1 MKIKLFIITLCI
13 VSICLASCKVQK
25 NDGAK
30 TNTPESTLDESS
42 DAKVMQNADAL
53 LSPCE
58 DKGMSYI
65 DSFIFFGE
73 STTYHL
79 KSRGVLSD
87 GKETKQVWANA
98 GGTMKL
104 DLSIDKQ
111 KIIYPETNELLTVG
125 EAAAKKKPKYI
136 VLTFGLNGAVQ
147 NVNRG
152 SEYFKLCY
160 KKLIESIRSAS
171 PSTTVILQSA
181 FPVAENMDMSAYSID
196 LTTLNEYIDIQ
207 NSWTFSLACEINCKY
222 LDTSSILKD
231 ENNNL
236 KIEYQI
242 GDGHHLTTEAYRQI
256 LYYIRTHG

>member
-1 MKIKLFIITLCI
+1 MKIKLFIITLC
-13 VSICLASCKVQK
+13 LASLCISSCTAQK
-25 NDGAK
+25 NDA
-30 TNTPESTLDESS
+30 SS
-42 DAKVMQNADAL
+42 DANVMQNADAL

-79 KSRGVLSD
+79 KSRGVLSG
-87 GKETKQVWANA
+87 GKDTKQVWANES
-98 GGTMKL
+98 GTMKL

-111 KIIYPETNELLTVG
+111 KIIYPETNERLTVG

-147 NVNRG
+147 NANRG
-152 SEYFKLCY
+152 AEYFKACY
-160 KKLIESIRSAS
+160 KKLIEAIHSAS

-181 FPVAENMDMSAYSID
+181 FPVAENMDMSAYSVD
-196 LTTLNEYIDIQ
+196 LKTLNEYIDLQ
-207 NSWTFSLACEINCKY
+207 NSWAYSLACEENCKY

-236 KIEYQI
+236 KMEYQA
-242 GDGHHLTTEAYRQI
+242 GDGHHLTAEAYRQI

>member
-1 MKIKLFIITLCI
+1 MKIKLFIITLC
-13 VSICLASCKVQK
+13 LASLCTSSCAVQK
-25 NDGAK
+25 NDL
-30 TNTPESTLDESS
+30 PS
-42 DAKVMQNADAL
+42 DTKVMQTEDAL

-79 KSRGVLSD
+79 KSRGVLSG
-87 GKETKQVWANA
+87 GKDTSQVWANES
-98 GGTMKL
+98 GTMKL

-125 EAAAKKKPKYI
+125 EAAARKKPEYI
-136 VLTFGLNGAVQ
+136 LFTFGLNGAVQ
-147 NVNRG
+147 NVKMG
-152 SEYFKLCY
+152 EDYFKTCY
-160 KKLIESIRSAS
+160 KKLISAIRSAS
-171 PSTTVILQSA
+171 PSTTIIIQSA

-196 LTTLNEYIDIQ
+196 LKTLNEYIDLQ
-207 NSWTFSLACEINCKY
+207 NRWAYSLACEEDCKY

-231 ENNNL
+231 KNNNL

-256 LYYIRTHG
+256 LFYIRTHG

>member
-1 MKIKLFIITLCI
+1 MKIKLFIITLC
-13 VSICLASCKVQK
+13 LASLCISSCTAQK
-25 NDGAK
+25 ND
-30 TNTPESTLDESS
+30 TSS
-42 DAKVMQNADAL
+42 DANVMQNADAL

-79 KSRGVLSD
+79 KSRGVLSG
-87 GKETKQVWANA
+87 GKDTKQVWANES
-98 GGTMKL
+98 GTMKL

-111 KIIYPETNELLTVG
+111 KIIYPETNERLTVG

-152 SEYFKLCY
+152 AEYFKACY
-160 KKLIESIRSAS
+160 KKLIEAIRSAS
-171 PSTTVILQSA
+171 PSTTVILQTA
-181 FPVAENMDMSAYSID
+181 FPVAENMDMSAYSVD
-196 LTTLNEYIDIQ
+196 LKTLNEYIDLQ
-207 NSWTFSLACEINCKY
+207 NSWAYSLACEENCKY

-236 KIEYQI
+236 KMEYQA
-242 GDGHHLTTEAYRQI
+242 GDGHHLTAEAYRQI

>member
-1 MKIKLFIITLCI
+1 MKIKLFIITLC
-13 VSICLASCKVQK
+13 LASLCISSCTAQK
-25 NDGAK
+25 NDA
-30 TNTPESTLDESS
+30 SS
-42 DAKVMQNADAL
+42 DANVMQNADAL

-79 KSRGVLSD
+79 KSRGVLSG
-87 GKETKQVWANA
+87 GKDTKQVWGNES
-98 GGTMKL
+98 GTMKL

-111 KIIYPETNELLTVG
+111 KIIYPETNERLTVG

-147 NVNRG
+147 NANRG
-152 SEYFKLCY
+152 AEYFKTCY
-160 KKLIESIRSAS
+160 KKLIEAIRSAS

-181 FPVAENMDMSAYSID
+181 FPVAENMDMSAYSVD
-196 LTTLNEYIDIQ
+196 LKTLNEYIDLQ
-207 NSWTFSLACEINCKY
+207 NSWAYSLACEENCKY

-236 KIEYQI
+236 KMEYQA
-242 GDGHHLTTEAYRQI
+242 GDGHHLTAEAYRQI